1 MNDQDITVSELTN
14 KLLELAKKK
23 HGSDF
28 MYAHTVGVLQALFE
42 HARWGLTPIQK
53 IINDKFVEVE
63 KDLAAV

>member
-1 MNDQDITVSELTN
+1 MNNDITVSELTD

-53 IINDKFVEVE
+53 IVNEKFAEVE
-63 KDLAAV
+63 KDLASA